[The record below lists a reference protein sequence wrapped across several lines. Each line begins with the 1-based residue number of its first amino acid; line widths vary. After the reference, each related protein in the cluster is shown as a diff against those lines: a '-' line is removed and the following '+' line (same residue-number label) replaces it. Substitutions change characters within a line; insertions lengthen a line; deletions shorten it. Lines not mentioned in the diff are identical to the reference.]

1 MKFIWKKNYETQKK
15 RKPPEKLTKHE
26 NSLFRQ
32 ILKTAKKFIKS
43 GKWYIEIIKKKWKNR
58 KKN

>member
-1 MKFIWKKNYETQKK
+1 MKKKEKITKHKK
-15 RKPPEKLTKHE
+15 KTEKLTKHE

-43 GKWYIEIIKKKWKNR
+43 GK
-58 KKN
+58 